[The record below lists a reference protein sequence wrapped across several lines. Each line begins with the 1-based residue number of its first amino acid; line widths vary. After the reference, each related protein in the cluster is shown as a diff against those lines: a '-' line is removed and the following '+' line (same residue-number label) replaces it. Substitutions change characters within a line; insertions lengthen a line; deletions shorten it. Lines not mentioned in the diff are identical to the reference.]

1 MKKRENM
8 LDFEYR
14 EYTFRV
20 TVGADGLFWT
30 EWEGD
35 SINAVSYVTLK
46 KKVAEKVQPVTRC
59 AIEAHY
65 GRGTS
70 DLKRVVL
77 IGFHASNGNML
88 YKVVEDE
95 EGKAPDRADEGTHQF
110 YRNDTD
116 IYPPLTP
123 ALRAEWKGLEDAER
137 TAAKAI
143 RTWQKAHRM
152 DANATM
158 RKALKLPA
166 LSEAEKKRRWSDD
179 DD

>member
-8 LDFEYR
+8 LDFDYQEH
-14 EYTFRV
+14 TFRV
-20 TVGADGLFWT
+20 TVGADGEFWT

-35 SINAVSYVTLK
+35 SIHAVSYALLK
-46 KKVAEKVQPVTRC
+46 KKVMIVVQPVTRC
-59 AIEAHY
+59 AIEAHA
-65 GRGTS
+65 GRHTA

-88 YKVVEDE
+88 YRVVEDE
-95 EGKAPDRADEGTHQF
+95 EGNAPKRSDEGTHQF

-116 IYPPLTP
+116 LYPVLSP
-123 ALRAEWKGLEDAER
+123 AQRAEWAKLEDDERAAAER
-137 TAAKAI
+137 I
-143 RTWQKAHRM
+143 RAWKKQHRM

-158 RKALKLPA
+158 RKALKLPP